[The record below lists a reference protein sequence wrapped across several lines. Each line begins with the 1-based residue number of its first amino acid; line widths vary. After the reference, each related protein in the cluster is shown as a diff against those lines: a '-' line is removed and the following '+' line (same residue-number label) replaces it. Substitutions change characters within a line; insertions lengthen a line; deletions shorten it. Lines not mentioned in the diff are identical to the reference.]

1 MTLIVY
7 PRMYSTFHAGGDD
20 AIVSEGDESIEL
32 LYKVYV
38 DRSAHTKSWAFYK
51 NVLQN
56 ALRLLVDPE
65 TWFTS
70 QLANTALTG
79 YNRQF
84 LLDTL
89 RYIETGT
96 RELPVESWYDLVGE
110 SNPRQRTLF
119 AETGARYA
127 AMVLPTASESSLRFL
142 QQWLGRRYG
151 FEDLLLTLHLLFGKP
166 HPQKSSS
173 LYVPRTLGAIAI

>member
-7 PRMYSTFHAGGDD
+7 PRLYSSFLAGDD
-20 AIVSEGDESIEL
+20 NAVISDGDESIEL

-38 DRSAHTKSWAFYK
+38 DRSAHTKSWSFYK

-56 ALRLLVDPE
+56 ALRLLGDPE

-70 QLANTALTG
+70 QLANASLVG

-89 RYIETGT
+89 KYIETGA

-110 SNPRQRTLF
+110 SSPRQRTLF
-119 AETGARYA
+119 AESGERYA

-142 QQWLGRRYG
+142 QQWIGRRYG

-173 LYVPRTLGAIAI
+173 PFVARTLGAIAI